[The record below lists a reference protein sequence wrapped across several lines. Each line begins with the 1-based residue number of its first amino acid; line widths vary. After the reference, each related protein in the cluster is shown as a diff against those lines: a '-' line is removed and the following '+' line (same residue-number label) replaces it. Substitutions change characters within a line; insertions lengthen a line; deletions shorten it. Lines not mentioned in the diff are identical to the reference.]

1 MITNFETNKVFF
13 SSGLYNNN
21 FGTVAINLVNVL
33 RANDVSFELLPGTDS
48 PFHIWARD
56 FMPVQVR
63 QGKTVRFRYEPDY
76 LVNHPEYKPNTTPI
90 MNKRGISVIDSDII
104 LDGGNVISCGNKV
117 IMTDKIFKENPNY
130 PRTALIDM
138 LSDLLE
144 AELVL
149 IPWDRYEEYGHS
161 DGMVRYIG
169 EGRVLLNNYF
179 DFDKYLRKRLINALT
194 PHFDVS
200 ELHYGTFT
208 KNSWAYINFLHVG
221 KHVFVPMLSEKV
233 DDFAFCQI
241 ADAFSHSQCHPIGS
255 CEFVV
260 AHGGGLNCT
269 TWNVYNSTN

>member
-1 MITNFETNKVFF
+1 MKGDAV
-13 SSGLYNNN
+13 SSSRNLHT
-21 FGTVAINLVNVL
+21 FGVYFLMNPCMLEQSPLLVN
-33 RANDVSFELLPGTDS
+33 
-48 PFHIWARD
+48 
-56 FMPVQVR
+56 
-63 QGKTVRFRYEPDY
+63 
-76 LVNHPEYKPNTTPI
+76 
-90 MNKRGISVIDSDII
+90 II
-104 LDGGNVISCGNKV
+104 LSLPFWITLVLQLLTRTLSLTEVMSSTGDKV
-117 IMTDKIFKENPNY
+117 ILSEKIFKENPNY

-194 PHFDVS
+194 PNFDVS

-233 DDFAFCQI
+233 VDFAFCQI

-260 AHGGGLNCT
+260 AHGGVLNCT

>member
-1 MITNFETNKVFF
+1 M
-13 SSGLYNNN
+13 SSTG
-21 FGTVAINLVNVL
+21 
-33 RANDVSFELLPGTDS
+33 D
-48 PFHIWARD
+48 
-56 FMPVQVR
+56 
-63 QGKTVRFRYEPDY
+63 
-76 LVNHPEYKPNTTPI
+76 
-90 MNKRGISVIDSDII
+90 
-104 LDGGNVISCGNKV
+104 KV
-117 IMTDKIFKENPNY
+117 ILSEKIFKENPNY

-233 DDFAFCQI
+233 MILLFVRLPTLFHI
-241 ADAFSHSQCHPIGS
+241 LNVILS
-255 CEFVV
+255 VV
-260 AHGGGLNCT
+260 ANLLLRMVEYLTAQSGMCIIAQIDSYNCHICRISSLEKKFF
-269 TWNVYNSTN
+269 YKK